1 MAIKKRKHPQFLR
14 PNYGRSSRSRI
25 KIAWRRPRGI
35 DNKKR
40 MKIKYMGESPSIGFR
55 QPKAIRYHHPKGLP
69 EVLVQTPAD
78 LTGLKNVVIRIAGS
92 VGRLKRAAIEKL
104 AGSMAL
110 HVVNVKK
117 YAPFVKRIE
126 KKDRQKAKEAAKKE
140 DPTKKAQA
148 AASEEKKSPSG
159 DKSPAEQAK
168 KDATKASPTIESTAK
183 MSSQAVSQA
192 QQSQQHRHDKQ
203 I

>member
-40 MKIKYMGESPSIGFR
+40 LKIKYMGESPSIGYR
-55 QPKAIRYHHPKGLP
+55 QPKAIRYHHPHGLP

-78 LTGLKNVVIRIAGS
+78 LAGLKNVVIRIAGS

-104 AGSMAL
+104 AASMAL
-110 HVVNVKK
+110 HVVYIKK
-117 YAPFVKRIE
+117 YAPMVKRIE
-126 KKDRQKAKEAAKKE
+126 KKDRKKAKEAAKKAE
-140 DPTKKAQA
+140 PEKKAA
-148 AASEEKKSPSG
+148 PEE
-159 DKSPAEQAK
+159 K
-168 KDATKASPTIESTAK
+168 KDATKASPTIESTSK

>member
-1 MAIKKRKHPQFLR
+1 MATEKRKHPKFLR

-25 KIAWRRPRGI
+25 KLAWRRPRGI

-40 MKIKYMGESPSIGFR
+40 LKIKYMGESPSIGYR

-78 LTGLKNVVIRIAGS
+78 LEGLKNVVIRIAGS

-126 KKDRQKAKEAAKKE
+126 KKDRLKAKDAAKKE
-140 DPTKKAQA
+140 DPSKRQAPA
-148 AASEEKKSPSG
+148 AAAEE
-159 DKSPAEQAK
+159 K
-168 KDATKASPTIESTAK
+168 KDATKASPTIESTGK

-192 QQSQQHRHDKQ
+192 QQSQKQRHDKQ